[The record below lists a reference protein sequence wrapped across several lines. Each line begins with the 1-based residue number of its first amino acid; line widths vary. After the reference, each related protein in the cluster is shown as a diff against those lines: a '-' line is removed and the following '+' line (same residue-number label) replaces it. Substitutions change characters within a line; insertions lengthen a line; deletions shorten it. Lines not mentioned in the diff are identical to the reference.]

1 MAIKHGRKGKPHPRH
16 IRCVG
21 ERLEWAKAEIA
32 TRSAETLR
40 TLSQS
45 ISAGGELGDL
55 GDLVMAADGARQY
68 DKGLVASEIH
78 TIRAGLSA
86 ESLKRYAPRAKY
98 DEGLCLC
105 VLASSR
111 YLDLEFRSR
120 AARDEWWAMLRRWHE
135 LLTAPSRPAGWL
147 STLPA
152 PHSHAHS
159 HALASTTAMGMSAVP
174 VGRAVSALSRAVS
187 QPSLPNRVPPAGL
200 LPAPPAPS
208 AAPAPIASET
218 HLPERTVPVT
228 PPRSGSVP
236 PIDAHAPSASCSS
249 IDIAA
254 PSPLP
259 SEGPA

>member
-1 MAIKHGRKGKPHPRH
+1 
-16 IRCVG
+16 VG

-68 DKGLVASEIH
+68 DKGLVASEIQ

-98 DEGLCLC
+98 DEGLCLS

-111 YLDLEFRSR
+111 CLDLEFRSR

-135 LLTAPSRPAGWL
+135 LLTSPSRPAGWL
-147 STLPA
+147 SPLPA
-152 PHSHAHS
+152 PPS
-159 HALASTTAMGMSAVP
+159 HALASTTAMGMSTVP
-174 VGRAVSALSRAVS
+174 IGRAVTALSRAVS
-187 QPSLPNRVPPAGL
+187 RPSRSRTLGQLQLDRHRCAL
-200 LPAPPAPS
+200 
-208 AAPAPIASET
+208 AAA
-218 HLPERTVPVT
+218 
-228 PPRSGSVP
+228 
-236 PIDAHAPSASCSS
+236 
-249 IDIAA
+249 
-254 PSPLP
+254 
-259 SEGPA
+259 